1 MTDWTIAYKAM
12 VCPEGS
18 LDFLTP
24 GARQWECTS
33 QKRTGFRSVVPTS
46 LRRRLPGCLAALSWC
61 AVLATPLAA
70 QEATRGDSAAVRVCM
85 GGDVSLGTN
94 LDTSWVDRAAKW
106 MRHRPQALPA
116 PSRLLAPL
124 VPMLNGASAD
134 LVMVNL
140 EGAIGD
146 SAAGA
151 DTTAKCTGAVS
162 PCYALRMP
170 ASAASALRHLRDSG
184 EVVANVA
191 NNHSRDAGLTGLTRT
206 LDALEQAG
214 VHVTGA
220 DTIATPVVTT
230 RGDTVAFLGFGSS
243 GEPDARNLAAVRRHV
258 SRAAARYPRLVVT
271 MHLGAEGRK
280 AQRTRDTMETYFDE
294 RRGNPVAFAHAAVDA
309 GATLVVGHG
318 PHVVRA
324 MEWRHGALIAYSL
337 GNLVTYGPFALDNPL
352 DRGALLCATMDR
364 GGTVSAVRLISTRQ
378 RAPGLVRAD
387 PRARAA
393 VLADSLSKLDFP
405 KTGARLVVEATVR
418 EP

>member
-1 MTDWTIAYKAM
+1 
-12 VCPEGS
+12 
-18 LDFLTP
+18 
-24 GARQWECTS
+24 
-33 QKRTGFRSVVPTS
+33 
-46 LRRRLPGCLAALSWC
+46 
-61 AVLATPLAA
+61 
-70 QEATRGDSAAVRVCM
+70 M

-94 LDTSWVDRAAKW
+94 LDTTWVDRAAKW
-106 MRHRPQALPA
+106 MRHRPAALPE
-116 PSRLLAPL
+116 PSHLLAPL
-124 VPMLNGASAD
+124 VPMLNGAGAD
-134 LVMVNL
+134 LVLVNL

-146 SAAGA
+146 SVVGA
-151 DTTAKCTGAVS
+151 DTTAKCTGGTAR
-162 PCYALRMP
+162 CYALRMP
-170 ASAASALRHLRDSG
+170 TSAASALRHLRDSG

-191 NNHSRDAGLTGLTRT
+191 NNHSRDAGVAGLTHT
-206 LDALEQAG
+206 LAALQRAG

-220 DTIATPVVTT
+220 DTIATPVVTA

-258 SRAAARYPRLVVT
+258 SRAAALYPRLVVT
-271 MHLGAEGRK
+271 MHLGAEGAK
-280 AQRTRDTMETYFDE
+280 AQRTRDTMETYLEE

-324 MEWRHGALIAYSL
+324 IEWRNGALIAYSL

-364 GGTVSAVRLISTRQ
+364 RGVVSSVRLISTRQ
-378 RAPGLVRAD
+378 RAPGFVRAD

>member
-1 MTDWTIAYKAM
+1 VTYWTIAYQAM
-12 VCPEGS
+12 VCPAGR
-18 LDFLTP
+18 LDSSGL
-24 GARQWECTS
+24 GARQWECAS
-33 QKRTGFRSVVPTS
+33 QKRTGSRAVVPTC
-46 LRRRLPGCLAALSWC
+46 LPRLLACS
-61 AVLATPLAA
+61 LATFVCCLVHATSLGA
-70 QEATRGDSAAVRVCM
+70 QQMARGDSSGVRVCM

-94 LDTSWVDRAAKW
+94 LDTTWVDRAAKW
-106 MRHRPQALPA
+106 MRHRPTALPA
-116 PSRLLAPL
+116 PARLLAPL
-124 VPMLNGASAD
+124 VPMLDGAGAD
-134 LVMVNL
+134 LVIVNL

-146 SAAGA
+146 SVTGA
-151 DTTAKCTGAVS
+151 DTTAKCTGATS
-162 PCYALRMP
+162 RCYALRMP
-170 ASAASALRHLRDSG
+170 TSAASALRHLRDSG
-184 EVVANVA
+184 EVIANVA
-191 NNHSRDAGLTGLTRT
+191 NNHSRDAGVTGLSRT
-206 LDALEQAG
+206 VDALERAG

-220 DTIATPVVTT
+220 DTMATPVVTS

-258 SRAAARYPRLVVT
+258 SRAAARYSRLVVT
-271 MHLGAEGRK
+271 MHLGAEGAH
-280 AQRTRDTMETYFDE
+280 AQRTRDTMETYLDE

-324 MEWRHGALIAYSL
+324 IEWRRGALIAYSL

-364 GGTVSAVRLISTRQ
+364 HGAVSGVRLISTRQ

-418 EP
+418 QP

>member
-1 MTDWTIAYKAM
+1 MTDWTIAYRAM
-12 VCPEGS
+12 VCPAGRHDS
-18 LDFLTP
+18 LAP
-24 GARQWECTS
+24 GARQWECAS
-33 QKRTGFRSVVPTS
+33 QKRTGLRAVVPTS
-46 LRRRLPGCLAALSWC
+46 LAR
-61 AVLATPLAA
+61 VLACCLVSVVWHTMRSTTLAA
-70 QEATRGDSAAVRVCM
+70 QGTTGDSSTVRVCM

-94 LDTSWVDRAAKW
+94 LDTTWVDRAAKW
-106 MRHRPQALPA
+106 MRHRPAALPE
-116 PSRLLAPL
+116 PSHLLAPL
-124 VPMLNGASAD
+124 VPMLNGAGAD
-134 LVMVNL
+134 LVLVNL

-146 SAAGA
+146 SAVGA
-151 DTTAKCTGAVS
+151 DTTAKCTGATAR
-162 PCYALRMP
+162 CYALRMP
-170 ASAASALRHLRDSG
+170 TSAASALRHLRDSG

-191 NNHSRDAGLTGLTRT
+191 NNHSRDAGISGLTHT
-206 LDALEQAG
+206 LAALERAG

-220 DTIATPVVTT
+220 DTMATPVVTA

-271 MHLGAEGRK
+271 MHLGAEGAK
-280 AQRTRDTMETYFDE
+280 AQRTRDTMETFLDE

-324 MEWRHGALIAYSL
+324 IEWRNGALIAYSL

-364 GGTVSAVRLISTRQ
+364 HGAVSGVRLISTRQ

>member
-1 MTDWTIAYKAM
+1 M
-12 VCPEGS
+12 
-18 LDFLTP
+18 
-24 GARQWECTS
+24 
-33 QKRTGFRSVVPTS
+33 RST
-46 LRRRLPGCLAALSWC
+46 
-61 AVLATPLAA
+61 TLAA
-70 QEATRGDSAAVRVCM
+70 QATARDSGTVRVCM

-94 LDTSWVDRAAKW
+94 LDTTWVDRAAKW
-106 MRHRPQALPA
+106 MRHRPAALPE
-116 PSRLLAPL
+116 PSQLLAPL
-124 VPMLNGASAD
+124 VPMLNGAGAD
-134 LVMVNL
+134 LVLVNL

-146 SAAGA
+146 SVVGA
-151 DTTAKCTGAVS
+151 DTTAKCTGGTAR
-162 PCYALRMP
+162 CYALRMP
-170 ASAASALRHLRDSG
+170 TSAASALRHLRDSG

-191 NNHSRDAGLTGLTRT
+191 NNHSRDAGVAGLTHT
-206 LDALEQAG
+206 LAALQRAG

-220 DTIATPVVTT
+220 DTIATPVVTA

-258 SRAAARYPRLVVT
+258 SRAAALYPRLVVT
-271 MHLGAEGRK
+271 MHLGAEGAK
-280 AQRTRDTMETYFDE
+280 AQRTRDTMETYLEE

-324 MEWRHGALIAYSL
+324 IEWRNGALIAYSL

-364 GGTVSAVRLISTRQ
+364 RGVVSGVRLISTRQ